1 MKYLFD
7 FYVPSGNPDTLS
19 NVKRVPIG
27 KPIYGLAYS
36 VDDDDG
42 RNRLRCEPV
51 LGEVF
56 YKYTDNCGPLYFAPY
71 KKGTTQRC
79 KSGVVSAS
87 SRMYAD
93 TYEEAI
99 EMYNDLVQ
107 RRIEKL
113 KAMIAEAEE
122 EKLTAP
128 GLPTNHIEV
137 YMYNGNNQMRHVG
150 HICANSFDREVCF
163 YLCNWQSWSD
173 TKPENLH
180 ADIGN
185 CGHGVCFVDPNTGE
199 FNLALSIGWL
209 VGTKEDICQYAYEHC
224 NYDAWL

>member
-7 FYVPSGNPDTLS
+7 FYVNNGWPVTQSDI
-19 NVKRVPIG
+19 KRVPIG

-56 YKYTDNCGPLYFAPY
+56 YKYSDNCGPMYFATY

-79 KSGVVSAS
+79 KSGVVLAS

-107 RRIEKL
+107 QRIEKL
-113 KAMIAEAEE
+113 KAMIAEAED

-137 YMYNGNNQMRHVG
+137 YLFSDRKFCHVG
-150 HICANSFDREVCF
+150 HISADKFDREECF
-163 YLCNWQSWSD
+163 DLCNWVNWTD
-173 TKPENLH
+173 AKPENLH
-180 ADIGN
+180 ADIES
-185 CGHGVCFVDPNTGE
+185 CGHGVCFVNPNTGE
-199 FNLALSIGWL
+199 FNMALSIGWL
-209 VGTKEDICQYAYEHC
+209 VGTKEDICRYAYEHR

>member
-7 FYVPSGNPDTLS
+7 LYIDNGCPDRLS
-19 NVKRVPIG
+19 YIKQVPIG
-27 KPIYGLAYS
+27 KPVYGLAYS

-42 RNRLRCEPV
+42 RNRLRCKPV

-56 YKYTDNCGPLYFAPY
+56 QYYPGTTLYFAPY
-71 KKGTTQRC
+71 KKGTTKRC
-79 KSGVVSAS
+79 GSSVKAG

-93 TYEEAI
+93 TYEEAV
-99 EMYNDLVQ
+99 EMYNDLVRQ
-107 RRIEKL
+107 RIEKL

-128 GLPTNHIEV
+128 SLPTKHIEV
-137 YMYNGNNQMRHVG
+137 YVYDGKNRMCHVG
-150 HICANSFDREVCF
+150 HICADSFDREECF
-163 YLCNWQSWSD
+163 HLCNWQSWSD
-173 TKPENLH
+173 KKPEDLH

-199 FNLALSIGWL
+199 FNMALSSGWL
-209 VGTKEDICQYAYEHC
+209 VGTKEDICRYVYEHRDY
-224 NYDAWL
+224 NAWL

>member
-1 MKYLFD
+1 MKYLFN
-7 FYVPSGNPDTLS
+7 FYVPNADPVMWSYIN
-19 NVKRVPIG
+19 RVPIG

-56 YKYTDNCGPLYFAPY
+56 SKHSDGCGLFYFAPY

-113 KAMIAEAEE
+113 KAMITEAEE

-128 GLPTNHIEV
+128 GLPTSHIEV
-137 YMYNGNNQMRHVG
+137 YMYDGKSQMRHLG
-150 HICANSFDREVCF
+150 HICADNFDREECF
-163 YLCNWQSWSD
+163 HLCNWKNWAD

-180 ADIGN
+180 ADISN

-199 FNLALSIGWL
+199 FNMALSSGWL
-209 VGTKEDICQYAYEHC
+209 VGTKEDICRYVYEHRDY
-224 NYDAWL
+224 NAWL